1 MKKILFLTSIMVLFF
16 MVNAFGQNNKRTIK
30 KPTVKRSGICTG
42 CCDPCY
48 DNDWWKIRNQR
59 RSRAKHKSKVK
70 GIQAMDPMVKL
81 RRRSKTKH

>member
-16 MVNAFGQNNKRTIK
+16 TVNAFGQNNKRTIK

-48 DNDWWKIRNQR
+48 ADDVNKIKNQR
-59 RSRAKHKSKVK
+59 RRHSKHKSKVK
-70 GIQAMDPMVKL
+70 GIQSMDPMVKL
-81 RRRSKTKH
+81 RTRGKTKH